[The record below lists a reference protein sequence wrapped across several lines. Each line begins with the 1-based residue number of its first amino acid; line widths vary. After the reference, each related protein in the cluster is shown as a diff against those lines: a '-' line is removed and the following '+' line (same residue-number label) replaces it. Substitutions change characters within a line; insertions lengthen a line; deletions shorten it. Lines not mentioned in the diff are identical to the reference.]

1 MTTIRNQLYFGLAV
15 LTLGGTAAYVQI
27 QTARGALQ
35 LLKKPLPIRKPLVDM
50 NRDAM
55 MPYRVMREDRLS
67 AEIVENL
74 GTQEYINWVLQEAGP
89 RDAKPIHF
97 SVTYYTGVQD
107 QVPHVPEECM
117 FQGGMTQE
125 SDTTLTLKLPRLGRE
140 VQVRR
145 LSFNTPRQLGQ
156 RAYVYYTICVN
167 GAFYGDRQLVR
178 LKMAN
183 PTESHLYYSKVEI
196 SLDGSGVDNPTRFD
210 EQAAE
215 VFDRALTELFKSH
228 WPPPGSERGGMAAP
242 GSGAASS

>member
-1 MTTIRNQLYFGLAV
+1 MTAQRNRLYFVLAV
-15 LTLGGTAAYVQI
+15 ATLGGTAAYIQI

-55 MPYRVMREDRLS
+55 MPFRVMREDRLT

-74 GTQEYINWVLQEAGP
+74 GTQEYINWLLQEVGP
-89 RDAKPIHF
+89 RDAKPVHF

-125 SDTTLTLKLPRLGRE
+125 SDTMLTFKLPRLGQD

-156 RAYVYYTICVN
+156 RSYVYYTICVN
-167 GAFYGDRQLVR
+167 GEFHGDRQPVR
-178 LKMAN
+178 IKMAH
-183 PTESHLYYSKVEI
+183 PLESHLYYSKVEI
-196 SLDGSGVDNPTRFD
+196 SLDGSGVDNPARFD

-215 VFDRALTELFKSH
+215 IFDRALTELFKSH

-242 GSGAASS
+242 GNGAAAG

>member
-1 MTTIRNQLYFGLAV
+1 MTAQRNRLYFVLAAA
-15 LTLGGTAAYVQI
+15 TLGGTAAYIQI
-27 QTARGALQ
+27 QTARGSLQ

-55 MPYRVMREDRLS
+55 MPFRVMREDRLT

-74 GTQEYINWVLQEAGP
+74 GTQEYINWLLQEIGP
-89 RDAKPIHF
+89 RDAKAIHF

-125 SDTTLTLKLPRLGRE
+125 SDTMLTLKLPRLGQD

-156 RAYVYYTICVN
+156 RSYVYYTICVN
-167 GAFYGDRQLVR
+167 GEFHGDRQMVR
-178 LKMAN
+178 IKMAN

-196 SLDGSGVDNPTRFD
+196 SLDGSGVDNPARFD

-215 VFDRALTELFKSH
+215 LFDRALTELFKSH
-228 WPPPGSERGGMAAP
+228 WPPPGSERGGMAAS
-242 GSGAASS
+242 GNGAAAG

>member
-1 MTTIRNQLYFGLAV
+1 MKAHRNQLYFGLAV
-15 LTLGGTAAYVQI
+15 LTLGGMAAYIQI
-27 QTARGALQ
+27 QTARGALE

-50 NRDAM
+50 DRDAM
-55 MPYRVMREDRLS
+55 RPFQVVREDRLT

-74 GTQEYINWVLQEAGP
+74 GTHEYINWVLQEPGR

-125 SDTTLTLKLPRLGRE
+125 SDETLDLRMPRLGRD

-167 GAFYGDRQLVR
+167 GEFFGDRQRVR

-183 PTESHLYYSKVEI
+183 LSESHLYYSKVEI
-196 SLDGSGVDNPTRFD
+196 SLDGSGTDNPTRFD

-215 VFDRALTELFKSH
+215 VFDRALPELFKSH
-228 WPPPGSERGGMAAP
+228 WPPPGSERGGNAAP
-242 GSGAASS
+242 GNGAAAG